1 MEECHFLIVTDITGR
16 VDLGEMEDVRE
27 RGKSEQKRSY
37 SWDVIYESI
46 INKKIKIKQ
55 KNKLEAKSMF

>member
-46 INKKIKIKQ
+46 INKKIKIK
-55 KNKLEAKSMF
+55 